1 MKTRRKIKNMQN
13 NIEVG
18 KSQLSH
24 FYRNYVFFSKLSS
37 CDI

>member
-18 KSQLSH
+18 KSRLSH
-24 FYRNYVFFSKLSS
+24 FDRNDAFFSKLSS